1 MSLTFEAA
9 NLDFAYF
16 YGDIFRSIG
25 DVKTAN
31 IMDIIYEDELN
42 HVKLG
47 AFWLKQHS
55 SSNSLWDSYLEC
67 LPEGLLPPGP
77 KEYHSTPPID

>member
-1 MSLTFEAA
+1 MSLTFERKSR
-9 NLDFAYF
+9 LAYY
-16 YGDIFRSIG
+16 YGNIFRSMG

-42 HVKLG
+42 HVRLG

-55 SSNSLWDSYLEC
+55 PSKSLWDSYLEC
-67 LPEGLLPPGP
+67 LPEGIIPPVQGISFNS
-77 KEYHSTPPID
+77 HID